1 MDKPENIFIN
11 RELSWL
17 DFDSRVLALAK
28 EKNVPLCERIKFAAI
43 FGSNMDEFF
52 MVRVGSLYD
61 QTLLKTN
68 KTDNVTHMTAAEQI
82 AAITPRVADLQAK
95 CDKYF
100 AHLVQ
105 ALDEQGYKKVD
116 FTKLGKQQEH
126 FWKEYFHREL
136 LPLLS
141 PQIVD
146 QRHPFPFLYSKQI
159 YYIAQLHSKNDGVS
173 YGIVPVNPQFERVLF
188 IRDGDATCYAFVE
201 ELIGHF
207 AASIFTAST
216 VQKQCL
222 FRVTRNADITVDEGM
237 MDHDIDFRDV
247 MSELL
252 KKRRKLSAVRLQF
265 WPDAPQD
272 IARFLRDKL
281 DVPAARCY
289 TQTSPLDTGCLFKLA
304 GRIGSDGGHADLFY
318 PAAKPMQAPAGYDLY
333 TEVRKHDVLLAYPY
347 QSIRPFIRML
357 LRAANDP
364 DVVSIKMTLYRMAAD
379 SQIVNALIAAAENGK
394 QVVAMVELRAR
405 FDEQNNID
413 WSKQL
418 QDAGCTVFYGF
429 DDYKVH
435 SKLTL
440 ITSRVNGKYRY
451 LTQIGTGNYN
461 EKTSELYTD
470 LSFITTRQEIGEEAS
485 AVFNN
490 MALQR
495 LTGEVS
501 TMLVAPLH
509 FKSVLLEE
517 MDRQIALAM
526 QGKPAGIILKN
537 NSINDPEII
546 EKISQA
552 SCAGVRV
559 DMIVRG
565 ICCVRAGVP
574 GRTENVHIRSLVGRY
589 LEHSR
594 IYCFG
599 SGEDMRIYIAS
610 GDFLTRNTERRVEVG
625 VRIDDAKIAQKLRGI
640 LDLQLRDTVN
650 AREMQPD
657 GSYVKVKPLPGQPPI
672 DSQMA
677 MFGYFNNGFEMQ
689 PDPTPAAARPAV
701 RKAAPQQITPRRT
714 TGLRPAR
721 SLLDF
726 FGRGKK

>member
-1 MDKPENIFIN
+1 
-11 RELSWL
+11 
-17 DFDSRVLALAK
+17 
-28 EKNVPLCERIKFAAI
+28 
-43 FGSNMDEFF
+43 
-52 MVRVGSLYD
+52 
-61 QTLLKTN
+61 
-68 KTDNVTHMTAAEQI
+68 
-82 AAITPRVADLQAK
+82 
-95 CDKYF
+95 
-100 AHLVQ
+100 
-105 ALDEQGYKKVD
+105 
-116 FTKLGKQQEH
+116 
-126 FWKEYFHREL
+126 
-136 LPLLS
+136 
-141 PQIVD
+141 
-146 QRHPFPFLYSKQI
+146 
-159 YYIAQLHSKNDGVS
+159 
-173 YGIVPVNPQFERVLF
+173 
-188 IRDGDATCYAFVE
+188 
-201 ELIGHF
+201 
-207 AASIFTAST
+207 
-216 VQKQCL
+216 
-222 FRVTRNADITVDEGM
+222 
-237 MDHDIDFRDV
+237 
-247 MSELL
+247 
-252 KKRRKLSAVRLQF
+252 
-265 WPDAPQD
+265 
-272 IARFLRDKL
+272 
-281 DVPAARCY
+281 
-289 TQTSPLDTGCLFKLA
+289 
-304 GRIGSDGGHADLFY
+304 
-318 PAAKPMQAPAGYDLY
+318 
-333 TEVRKHDVLLAYPY
+333 
-347 QSIRPFIRML
+347 
-357 LRAANDP
+357 
-364 DVVSIKMTLYRMAAD
+364 
-379 SQIVNALIAAAENGK
+379 
-394 QVVAMVELRAR
+394 
-405 FDEQNNID
+405 
-413 WSKQL
+413 
-418 QDAGCTVFYGF
+418 
-429 DDYKVH
+429 
-435 SKLTL
+435 
-440 ITSRVNGKYRY
+440 
-451 LTQIGTGNYN
+451 
-461 EKTSELYTD
+461 
-470 LSFITTRQEIGEEAS
+470 
-485 AVFNN
+485 
-490 MALQR
+490 
-495 LTGEVS
+495 
-501 TMLVAPLH
+501 MLVAPLH